1 MTNEVFDP
9 TLGNASP
16 ILNEFNLTLLFHHCL
31 ILAEIFVKDFSIC
44 KIFIQYGFNS

>member
-16 ILNEFNLTLLFHHCL
+16 FFNEFNLTLLSHHL
-31 ILAEIFVKDFSIC
+31 LFDF
-44 KIFIQYGFNS
+44 G